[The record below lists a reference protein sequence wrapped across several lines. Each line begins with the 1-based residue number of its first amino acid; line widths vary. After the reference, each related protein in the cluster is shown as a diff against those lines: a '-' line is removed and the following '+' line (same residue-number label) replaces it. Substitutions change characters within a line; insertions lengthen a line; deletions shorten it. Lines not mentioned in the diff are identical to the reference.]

1 MGAGRLNMAMAGLQT
16 AGLGVVHSGSLFGM
30 LLVYVL
36 AEHCFMM
43 TPVLIRHMWIHHEIT
58 ADHRQRDVRCTL
70 LFFGSESWV

>member
-1 MGAGRLNMAMAGLQT
+1 MAMAGLQT

-43 TPVLIRHMWIHHEIT
+43 TPVLM
-58 ADHRQRDVRCTL
+58 DHVDPP
-70 LFFGSESWV
+70 